1 MTCDISEKMKGV
13 SDLGRY
19 IARRFLSMI
28 ITLWFVITITFFLM
42 HSIPGGPFS
51 REKALPEK
59 VLEALNEKY
68 HLNDPLWK
76 QYTDYLQG
84 VLVLDF
90 GPSFS
95 RPGIFVW
102 DKIQEGFPVS
112 AKIGGIASLF
122 VLLAGIP
129 SGVISALYQNKWP
142 DYVVTILATVGVAVP
157 SFVVATLF
165 IYVFSEKLTL
175 VPAFGL
181 EEWRS
186 YIGPTIALA
195 GFSLSFVARLS
206 RSSLLEVM
214 QQDYIR
220 TARAKGLSELNVIFK
235 HAIKN
240 SLIPVITYM
249 GPTIASILTG
259 SFVVER
265 IFAIPG
271 MGKLFVESVGNR
283 DYTMI
288 MGTTIFYA
296 AFAIIMIFLV
306 DIAYGLIDPRI
317 KLGE

>member
-1 MTCDISEKMKGV
+1 
-13 SDLGRY
+13 
-19 IARRFLSMI
+19 
-28 ITLWFVITITFFLM
+28 M
-42 HSIPGGPFS
+42 HAIPGGPFT

-59 VLEALNEKY
+59 VMEALNEKY

-76 QYTDYLQG
+76 QYVDYLQG
-84 VLVLDF
+84 VVVLDF

-102 DKIQEGFPVS
+102 DKIKEGFPVS
-112 AKIGGIASLF
+112 AKLGGVATLIVVIL
-122 VLLAGIP
+122 GIP
-129 SGVISALYQNKWP
+129 AGVISALYQNKVP
-142 DYVVTILATVGVAVP
+142 DYVVTILATIGVAVP
-157 SFVVATLF
+157 SFVIATVY
-165 IYVFSEKLTL
+165 IYIFSEKLLL
-175 VPAFGL
+175 VPAYGL
-181 EEWRS
+181 EELKS
-186 YIGPTIALA
+186 YIGPSLALA
-195 GFSLSFVARLS
+195 GFSLAFVARLS

-220 TARAKGLSELNVIFK
+220 TARAKGLSELRVIFK

-296 AFAIIMIFLV
+296 AFAIVMIFLV
-306 DIAYGLIDPRI
+306 DIAYGIIDPRI
-317 KLGE
+317 KLGD

>member
-1 MTCDISEKMKGV
+1 MV
-13 SDLGRY
+13 
-19 IARRFLSMI
+19 

-76 QYTDYLQG
+76 QYVDYLQG
-84 VLVLDF
+84 VVVLDF
-90 GPSFS
+90 GPSFA

-102 DKIQEGFPVS
+102 DKMKEGFPIS
-112 AKIGGIASLF
+112 AKIGGIASLL
-122 VLLAGIP
+122 VIILGVPAGI
-129 SGVISALYQNKWP
+129 ISALYQNKVP
-142 DYVVTILATVGVAVP
+142 DYIVTVLATLGVAVP
-157 SFVVATLF
+157 SFVVATIY
-165 IYVFSEKLTL
+165 IYVFAEKLGWA
-175 VPAFGL
+175 PAYGL
-181 EEWRS
+181 EEVKA
-186 YIGPTIALA
+186 YVGPCIALA

-220 TARAKGLSELNVIFK
+220 TARAKGLSEFRVIFK
-235 HAIKN
+235 HALKN

-259 SFVVER
+259 SFVIEK

-296 AFAIIMIFLV
+296 AFAIFMIFIV
-306 DIAYGLIDPRI
+306 DIAYGIIDPRI
-317 KLGE
+317 KLGD

>member
-1 MTCDISEKMKGV
+1 
-13 SDLGRY
+13 
-19 IARRFLSMI
+19 MI
-28 ITLWFVITITFFLM
+28 ITLWFVVTITFFLM
-42 HSIPGGPFS
+42 HAIPGGPFT

-59 VLEALNEKY
+59 VMEALNEKY

-76 QYTDYLQG
+76 QYVDYLQG
-84 VLVLDF
+84 VVVLDF

-102 DKIQEGFPVS
+102 DKIKEGFPVS
-112 AKIGGIASLF
+112 AKLGGVATLIVIIL
-122 VLLAGIP
+122 GIP
-129 SGVISALYQNKWP
+129 AGVISALYQNKVP
-142 DYVVTILATVGVAVP
+142 DYVVTILATIGVAVP
-157 SFVVATLF
+157 SFVIATVY
-165 IYVFSEKLTL
+165 IYVFSEKLLL
-175 VPAFGL
+175 VPAYGL
-181 EEWRS
+181 EELKS
-186 YIGPTIALA
+186 YIGPSLALA
-195 GFSLSFVARLS
+195 GFSLAFVARLS

-220 TARAKGLSELNVIFK
+220 TARAKGLSELRVIFK

-296 AFAIIMIFLV
+296 AFAIVMIFLV
-306 DIAYGLIDPRI
+306 DIAYGIIDPRI

>member
-1 MTCDISEKMKGV
+1 MV
-13 SDLGRY
+13 
-19 IARRFLSMI
+19 
-28 ITLWFVITITFFLM
+28 ITLWFVVTITFFLM
-42 HSIPGGPFS
+42 HAIPGGPFS
-51 REKALPEK
+51 REKEPTAK

-76 QYTDYLQG
+76 QYVDYLQG
-84 VLVLDF
+84 VVVLDF

-102 DKIQEGFPVS
+102 DKMKEGFPIS
-112 AKIGGIASLF
+112 AKIGGIASLLVILF
-122 VLLAGIP
+122 GVPAGI
-129 SGVISALYQNKWP
+129 ISALYQNKVP
-142 DYVVTILATVGVAVP
+142 DYIVTVLATLGVAVP
-157 SFVVATLF
+157 SFVVATIY
-165 IYVFSEKLTL
+165 IYVFAEKLGWA
-175 VPAFGL
+175 PAYGL
-181 EEWRS
+181 GEIKA
-186 YIGPTIALA
+186 YVGPCLALA

-220 TARAKGLSELNVIFK
+220 TARAKGLSEFRVIFK
-235 HAIKN
+235 HALKN

-259 SFVVER
+259 SFVIEK

-296 AFAIIMIFLV
+296 AFAIFMIFLV
-306 DIAYGLIDPRI
+306 DIAYGIIDPRI
-317 KLGE
+317 KLGD

>member
-1 MTCDISEKMKGV
+1 M
-13 SDLGRY
+13 GRY
-19 IARRFLSMI
+19 IARRFVSMI
-28 ITLWFVITITFFLM
+28 ITLWFVVTITFFLM
-42 HSIPGGPFS
+42 HAIPGGPFT

-59 VLEALNEKY
+59 VMEALNEKY

-76 QYTDYLQG
+76 QYVDYLQG
-84 VLVLDF
+84 VVVLDF

-102 DKIQEGFPVS
+102 DKIKEGFPVS
-112 AKIGGIASLF
+112 AKLGGVATLIVIIL
-122 VLLAGIP
+122 GIP
-129 SGVISALYQNKWP
+129 AGVISALYQNKVP
-142 DYVVTILATVGVAVP
+142 DYVVTILATIGVAVP
-157 SFVVATLF
+157 SFVIATVY
-165 IYVFSEKLTL
+165 IYVFSEKLLL
-175 VPAFGL
+175 VPAYGL
-181 EEWRS
+181 EELKS
-186 YIGPTIALA
+186 YIGPSLALA
-195 GFSLSFVARLS
+195 GFSLAFVARLS

-220 TARAKGLSELNVIFK
+220 TARAKGLSELRVIFK

-296 AFAIIMIFLV
+296 AFAIVMIFLV
-306 DIAYGLIDPRI
+306 DIAYGIIDPRI